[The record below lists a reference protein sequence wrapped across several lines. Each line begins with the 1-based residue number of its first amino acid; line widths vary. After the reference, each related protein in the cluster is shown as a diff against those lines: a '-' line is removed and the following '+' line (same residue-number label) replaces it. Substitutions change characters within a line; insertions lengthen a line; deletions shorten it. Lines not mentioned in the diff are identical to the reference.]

1 MDAVTGL
8 NGMTRTEF
16 ERVVKEALDSLP
28 PALRD
33 RLDNVQVSIRES
45 PDRRQVAEFGS
56 GLYGLYEGV
65 SLDRRTHDFA
75 GLPDRITVF
84 KRSIERDFPDRAGMI
99 RCIRETVIHEVGHFF
114 GLDDEDLDRL
124 GIG

>member
-1 MDAVTGL
+1 
-8 NGMTRTEF
+8 MTRREF
-16 ERVVKEALDSLP
+16 EKVVKEAIESLP
-28 PALRD
+28 GALRGKI
-33 RLDNVQVSIRES
+33 DNVQVSVRES
-45 PDRRQVAEFGS
+45 PDRKQTAEHGS

-75 GLPDRITVF
+75 GALPDRITIF
-84 KRSIERDFPDRAGMI
+84 KRSIERDFPNRAEMI
-99 RCIRETVIHEVGHFF
+99 KCIRETVIHEVGHFF